1 MGWREPELHFIL
13 YIISYIIL
21 IVILQNTTPQAL
33 YFHFSSCINKGYV
46 MIVCMYRKSTI
57 RFYFVSRH
65 ACGGGKAKI
74 NVGKKVSEA
83 CIGVCNECCGRTGS
97 SQ

>member
-1 MGWREPELHFIL
+1 MVRPNREARKACTGLRK
-13 YIISYIIL
+13 YYIL
-21 IVILQNTTPQAL
+21 ILILQNTTPQAL

-74 NVGKKVSEA
+74 NVGKKGLQRHA
-83 CIGVCNECCGRTGS
+83 
-97 SQ
+97 